1 MNAYEKISQKKPS
14 GGKYR
19 DNTAFGGDFSE
30 TTKAWSKA
38 YNRSNFCKCQFRIDF
53 VD

>member
-30 TTKAWSKA
+30 ITKAWSWA
-38 YNRSNFCKCQFRIDF
+38 YKHDNFDNVC
-53 VD
+53 

>member
-1 MNAYEKISQKKPS
+1 MNLKRSQRQFMNAYEKISQKKPS

-30 TTKAWSKA
+30 ITKAWS
-38 YNRSNFCKCQFRIDF
+38 
-53 VD
+53 